1 MSDNDDDIY
10 SDSDSDSKSESD
22 NSIED
27 EFVVGGDDEDVGKVG
42 LALDKLGLEDDVN
55 DDDEEDINDDD
66 DEEDINDD
74 DEEDINDD
82 DDEEDQ
88 DDDDDYEQEG
98 GANENTT
105 TGKKKRKAIAKP
117 ILIDSDDEDDDDM
130 EENYLQK
137 FDREINKNY
146 INEFH
151 PECIIHNYDEIS
163 SLTKVVRDSDN
174 IIIDPLHR
182 TLPFLTKYERAR
194 ILGQRSKQIEAG
206 AKPFISVPEHI
217 IEGNI
222 IAELELQQK
231 KIPFIIRRP
240 LPSGAFEYW
249 NIQDLEV
256 ISF

>member
-1 MSDNDDDIY
+1 MSDIDNDDDNY
-10 SDSDSDSKSESD
+10 SDSDSDTQSESD
-22 NSIED
+22 NSVED
-27 EFVVGGDDEDVGKVG
+27 DFIVGGDGEADEDMDKI
-42 LALDKLGLEDDVN
+42 ALDLENIGLEDNNDEDDGMEDDEYNDEN
-55 DDDEEDINDDD
+55 DDDEDNDY
-66 DEEDINDD
+66 DE
-74 DEEDINDD
+74 
-82 DDEEDQ
+82 
-88 DDDDDYEQEG
+88 DDDYDEQDG
-98 GANENTT
+98 GAEDENAVVS
-105 TGKKKRKAIAKP
+105 KKKRKTIAKP
-117 ILIDSDDEDDDDM
+117 ILLDSDDDEDDM

-137 FDREINKNY
+137 FNTEINKNY

-151 PECIIHNYDEIS
+151 PECVIHNYDEIS
-163 SLTKVVRDSDN
+163 ALTKVVRDSDN

-194 ILGQRSKQIEAG
+194 VLGQRSKQIEAG

-240 LPSGAFEYW
+240 LPSGGFEYW
-249 NIQDLEV
+249 DIKDLEV

>member
-1 MSDNDDDIY
+1 MSDNDAEIY
-10 SDSDSDSKSESD
+10 SDSDSNSDSD

-27 EFVVGGDDEDVGKVG
+27 EFVAGDDEDVGKIG
-42 LALDKLGLEDDVN
+42 LALNKLGLEEDVN
-55 DDDEEDINDDD
+55 DDDEEDINEDDENDEYDDEADEYDDEADDD
-66 DEEDINDD
+66 
-74 DEEDINDD
+74 
-82 DDEEDQ
+82 
-88 DDDDDYEQEG
+88 EQEG
-98 GANENTT
+98 GAVNENTA
-105 TGKKKRKAIAKP
+105 TGKKKRKPISKP
-117 ILIDSDDEDDDDM
+117 ILLDSDDDEDDDDM

-137 FDREINKNY
+137 FDTEINKNY
-146 INEFH
+146 INKFH

-217 IEGNI
+217 IEGNV